1 MKLLQLEYREEA
13 LKQLKNHFF
22 NLLNRDF
29 YRHILAFQ
37 APTGSGKT
45 VTMAC
50 LLRDIVNE
58 LPTRFEI
65 ANRNVTYIWIA
76 PNTLHLQ
83 SYKSL
88 SHFYSETRDIRTLSI
103 EDITDDCLKP
113 NEMLFLNWQNINKD
127 NTIFMRENESGK
139 NFYNLIN
146 RTLLNDTL
154 IVVIID
160 EEHLMGGI
168 TAVQSESLLKKIR
181 PKIEIRVSATLTDRS
196 INSPFRVMIPRED
209 VVKAQMIKK
218 GVHLNPAIRA
228 EEQEGRDADVVLL
241 QKAIDKRVELEKH
254 YLDAGTN
261 IRPLLLIQ
269 LPSDRATITADDTRI
284 RDTVVA
290 QLEVM
295 GITEQNGKLAVW
307 LSGEKSNLED
317 ISKPDNMVEVLLFK
331 QAIALG
337 WDCPRA
343 SVLLIY
349 RVMQNERFT
358 VQTLGRILRMPEQ
371 KHYKN
376 EALNFGYVYTN
387 LNKDLIEI
395 TSDDANFISENRA
408 NRKNDIYQ
416 PVSLQSYY
424 IQKEIDRN
432 RIGLHFREALFKAA
446 KDLFDINID
455 SDFGELFYGINK
467 SKMQQRG
474 VVMDVSE
481 IEVRIPADVN
491 IDVTGIGQVRVDRVE
506 KFAKTAYELEQL
518 FNRNCLASCG
528 DYQKDASWERIKYHT
543 QLFFEE
549 YLGIFGIDVYKIVL
563 HNDRR
568 FADLY
573 NLARDKYAQIM
584 AAKASS
590 KTTKIKENEQLWD
603 VPEFNILNDSY
614 VPYQAEAHALEPLY
628 ARKRGTSQLFD
639 SNNEH
644 LFIDLLIENETKN
657 ISWWYK
663 NGSGNKQ
670 DFAIPYLRN
679 DGTQSLFYVDF
690 VIQFKNGTIGLFDPK
705 TIESDP
711 DNVAKHNALIDYV
724 EGLNLKGKNA
734 IGGIIIHQ
742 HNSWRYCRNRIV
754 NDRDLTGWEFFNPA
768 SINAN

>member
-1 MKLLQLEYREEA
+1 
-13 LKQLKNHFF
+13 
-22 NLLNRDF
+22 
-29 YRHILAFQ
+29 
-37 APTGSGKT
+37 
-45 VTMAC
+45 
-50 LLRDIVNE
+50 
-58 LPTRFEI
+58 
-65 ANRNVTYIWIA
+65 
-76 PNTLHLQ
+76 
-83 SYKSL
+83 
-88 SHFYSETRDIRTLSI
+88 
-103 EDITDDCLKP
+103 
-113 NEMLFLNWQNINKD
+113 
-127 NTIFMRENESGK
+127 
-139 NFYNLIN
+139 
-146 RTLLNDTL
+146 
-154 IVVIID
+154 
-160 EEHLMGGI
+160 
-168 TAVQSESLLKKIR
+168 
-181 PKIEIRVSATLTDRS
+181 
-196 INSPFRVMIPRED
+196 
-209 VVKAQMIKK
+209 
-218 GVHLNPAIRA
+218 
-228 EEQEGRDADVVLL
+228 
-241 QKAIDKRVELEKH
+241 
-254 YLDAGTN
+254 
-261 IRPLLLIQ
+261 
-269 LPSDRATITADDTRI
+269 
-284 RDTVVA
+284 
-290 QLEVM
+290 
-295 GITEQNGKLAVW
+295 
-307 LSGEKSNLED
+307 
-317 ISKPDNMVEVLLFK
+317 
-331 QAIALG
+331 
-337 WDCPRA
+337 
-343 SVLLIY
+343 
-349 RVMQNERFT
+349 
-358 VQTLGRILRMPEQ
+358 
-371 KHYKN
+371 
-376 EALNFGYVYTN
+376 
-387 LNKDLIEI
+387 
-395 TSDDANFISENRA
+395 
-408 NRKNDIYQ
+408 
-416 PVSLQSYY
+416 
-424 IQKEIDRN
+424 
-432 RIGLHFREALFKAA
+432 
-446 KDLFDINID
+446 
-455 SDFGELFYGINK
+455 
-467 SKMQQRG
+467 
-474 VVMDVSE
+474 
-481 IEVRIPADVN
+481 
-491 IDVTGIGQVRVDRVE
+491 VRVDRVE